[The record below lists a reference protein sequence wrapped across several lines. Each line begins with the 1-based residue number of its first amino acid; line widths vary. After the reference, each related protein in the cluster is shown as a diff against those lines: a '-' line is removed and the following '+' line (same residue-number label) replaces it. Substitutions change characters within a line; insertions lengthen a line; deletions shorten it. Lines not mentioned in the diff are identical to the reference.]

1 MGDSFYNSEQLKTVY
16 EMIEAD
22 LIAEK
27 MKVNNFL
34 LLTLL

>member
-1 MGDSFYNSEQLKTVY
+1 MGDSFYNSEQLKTVC

-27 MKVNNFL
+27 MKVNTFL
-34 LLTLL
+34 LLT